1 MRLKDRM
8 TCKIKWKKYSKL
20 RDIILKDGIHSSIKF
35 LNSRHKGVCVCVSR
49 SIMSDS
55 MTPWNVACQAPLSME
70 FSRQGYR
77 RGLPFPS
84 PGGLPNPETEP
95 GSPALQAYA
104 LPSELKFLNS
114 RHEGKSYK
122 FPKRKIKLFLKW
134 KDETCVRLLICT
146 HTQHTACSQSVEFIT

>member
-1 MRLKDRM
+1 M
-8 TCKIKWKKYSKL
+8 
-20 RDIILKDGIHSSIKF
+20 
-35 LNSRHKGVCVCVSR
+35 CVFVSR

-146 HTQHTACSQSVEFIT
+146 HTPNILHVPNLWNLLHRYEHKYVMMCLHIGMHRWFLSLNKRMIIPFVYS